1 MGNWVAE
8 CRNCNKGFEMV
19 KLKRV
24 SLWRIGGA
32 LLLGA
37 MLVNPAAAQDKAAP
51 APKANAQAKAAA
63 AAPAAAAPQA
73 GDKTDLSPKS
83 VTLIT
88 GFALSTIPSEVTTPD
103 GKILKIDKSDPS
115 KLTVPFENARHVIK
129 VARLSAMAQNCEMP
143 SEQTDNYNWLISQE
157 RAKKK
162 WTEEQMLFI
171 NRLHLFTVMWLTG
184 NVKITEGGDGK
195 QEAKVTSETESK
207 KKACTPEEKEALKK
221 QIEAFWNGEPKKP

>member
-1 MGNWVAE
+1 
-8 CRNCNKGFEMV
+8 MV

-37 MLVNPAAAQDKAAP
+37 MLASPAAAQDKAAP
-51 APKANAQAKAAA
+51 APKANAQAKAAPAA
-63 AAPAAAAPQA
+63 AAPAAAAAQS

-115 KLTVPFENARHVIK
+115 KITVPFENARHVIK

-195 QEAKVTSETESK
+195 QEAKVTSEAENK
-207 KKACTPEEKEALKK
+207 KKVCTPEEKDALRK
-221 QIEAFWNGEPKKP
+221 QIEAFWNGETKKP